1 MLIRLYSIFDRV
13 AQVFTEPF
21 SAINDAAAI
30 RAFCNAQSQ
39 PGTMMFSNPED
50 FQLFFICEFDNHDGS
65 ISSNLGY
72 VEKIADGRPREVTVN
87 EQ

>member
-39 PGTMMFSNPED
+39 PGTTMFSDPAD

-65 ISSNLGY
+65 ISSNLGH
-72 VEKIADGRPREVTVN
+72 VEKIADGRPREVVDH

>member
-21 SAINDAAAI
+21 SAVNDAAAV
-30 RAFCNAQSQ
+30 RAFSNAQLQ
-39 PGTMMFSNPED
+39 PGTMMFSNPAD

-72 VEKIADGRPREVTVN
+72 VEKIADGKPREVTEN

>member
-21 SAINDAAAI
+21 SAVNDAAAI
-30 RAFCNAQSQ
+30 RAFCNTQEQ
-39 PGTMMFSNPED
+39 PGTTLFTNPSD

-72 VEKIADGRPREVTVN
+72 VEKIADGKPREVT
-87 EQ
+87 EHE